1 LAARRVGE
9 ETGLNLKKA
18 AWRGTAAEG
27 DRRAVAAPAWGKAGA
42 QHCPVGA
49 VRRRAEV
56 AGRSPALAPEAGAAM
71 RPVEAEAMPPAAE
84 GKQPVLAEVAQHLAV
99 RAAVRKETAAAEL
112 EKKTEKV
119 AADQRTAT
127 VEGWKKLTTCQ

>member
-1 LAARRVGE
+1 
-9 ETGLNLKKA
+9 
-18 AWRGTAAEG
+18 
-27 DRRAVAAPAWGKAGA
+27 
-42 QHCPVGA
+42 
-49 VRRRAEV
+49 
-56 AGRSPALAPEAGAAM
+56 M
-71 RPVEAEAMPPAAE
+71 RPVQAEAMPPAAE

-127 VEGWKKLTTCQ
+127 AEGWKKWTTCQSAAAWSRSVSPATMRREEGR